1 MQQQLIDQNI
11 FLTKQLASL
20 KNNTKEV
27 SDKKKP
33 QAYIKKTGNNQE
45 QPKNCV
51 IIDRLDNGDYI
62 FKGNTYNVKEV
73 LKNMG
78 GRWAQEQKAWTISN
92 PTELEVVKT
101 NLTDAG
107 CKIVVQCADWK
118 N

>member
-11 FLTKQLASL
+11 FLTKQIISL
-20 KNNTKEV
+20 KKNTI
-27 SDKKKP
+27 SDKKTT
-33 QAYIKKTGNNQE
+33 QAYIKKSGNNQE

-51 IIDRLDNGDYI
+51 IIDRLDNGDFFI
-62 FKGNTYNVKEV
+62 SGNTYDVKEV
-73 LKNMG
+73 IKNMG
-78 GRWAQEQKAWTISN
+78 GKWTTSPSKGWVISN
-92 PTELEVVKT
+92 PIELEVVKT